1 MHTIDGIDAA
11 KAMNIGNI
19 VNEVRNEVM
28 RATKMYDSLNTPHEA
43 DSVIREEYEEF
54 WDEVKRFNMRKGR
67 DTRPQMREEL
77 IQLAA
82 MAVRAITDV
91 IDFGR
96 EDGKPNGH
104 IDQAPVHA
112 PDQTGKQ

>member
-1 MHTIDGIDAA
+1 MTAQDA
-11 KAMNIGNI
+11 KTLNIQNI
-19 VNEVRNEVM
+19 VNEVEREVL
-28 RATKMYDSLNTPHEA
+28 RATTMYDTINSPHEA

-54 WDEVKRFNMRKGR
+54 WDEVKAFNMRKGR
-67 DTRPQMREEL
+67 DTRPKMREEL

-96 EDGKPNGH
+96 EDGKTNGH
-104 IDQAPVHA
+104 IDKTPVLS
-112 PDQTGKQ
+112 PDQAGK